1 MNNPHTRTHTHQQPF
16 RPINKLFGIIVA
28 ERRWRLSAAQ
38 KTAATVMPAM
48 MLADDDCVIAI
59 SPRRC
64 AWNRPTA
71 EAYRRNTRAR
81 TRSCAQVDRKTHT
94 HATRCH
100 PCDATCVCVD
110 WNAKLQQYNTRA
122 LLRDCHEQLSV
133 RSNTRAGRAHKI
145 TRALSKKPGP
155 RRARVGFRLADWGRE
170 RAFAGTSFTPTI
182 AHTSAERLPAAATA
196 PVPSGRNCVFAVR
209 AAFTVPHALAER
221 SR

>member
-1 MNNPHTRTHTHQQPF
+1 MYNPQQPF

-28 ERRWRLSAAQ
+28 ERRRRLPAAQ
-38 KTAATVMPAM
+38 KTAAAPVMPAM
-48 MLADDDCVIAI
+48 MPPMMIVSSPSVRADVLGID
-59 SPRRC
+59 
-64 AWNRPTA
+64 RPTKLIA
-71 EAYRRNTRAR
+71 ETRAR
-81 TRSCAQVDRKTHT
+81 AHARVRKSIGKRTHT
-94 HATRCH
+94 HTNARCH

-145 TRALSKKPGP
+145 TRALSKKPDP